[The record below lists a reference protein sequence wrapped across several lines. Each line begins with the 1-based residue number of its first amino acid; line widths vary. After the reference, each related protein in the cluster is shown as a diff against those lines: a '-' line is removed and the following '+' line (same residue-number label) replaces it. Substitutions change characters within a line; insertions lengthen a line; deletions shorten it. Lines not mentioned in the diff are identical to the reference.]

1 MSDHQRFVTLAEA
14 ESMVDAA
21 VAKVKLTLARAP
33 RPFKVFGLGATAK
46 YAKRVCDRLGV
57 PVTPHTEKTF
67 DDGEVYL
74 KSGPEHNDAEVGNVR
89 GHNVFVIQSLYSDED
104 ESVNDKLV
112 KLCFMCGSLKD
123 ASAHEVTPIIP
134 HLGYARQ
141 DRKTESRAPI
151 CTKYVAR
158 MLESVGI
165 DRVLMFDAHNLS
177 AEQNAFSVPIDNLEA
192 KRLFASW
199 CAKTLCKSPKIRV
212 LTPDSGGLNRCTRF
226 RNALVEELRALGAEE
241 TADEIEVVIFDK
253 VRVKGQ
259 VQGGRIIG
267 DVDGADVVA
276 YDDMISTGG
285 TMKKACR
292 AALDANARLHA
303 ICATHGL
310 FVGNANE
317 VFDGLDTKIVVTDTV
332 DPFRLNESNRKKLE
346 IISTTEMVASA
357 IMRIHSGTGSISEL
371 LR

>member
-1 MSDHQRFVTLAEA
+1 MSEQHFITLPEA
-14 ESMVDAA
+14 QSMVKEA
-21 VAKVKLTLARAP
+21 VAKVHLELARTP
-33 RPFKVFGLGATAK
+33 RPFKIFGLGK
-46 YAKRVCDRLGV
+46 SKRYAEKVCKSVGV
-57 PVTPHTEKTF
+57 SLTTHTERVF
-67 DDGEVYL
+67 DDGEVYI
-74 KSGPEHNDAEVGNVR
+74 KSGPEYNDADEGNVR
-89 GHNVFVIQSLYSDED
+89 GHNVFVIQSLYSDGD

-151 CTKYVAR
+151 STKYVAR

-165 DRVLMFDAHNLS
+165 DRALMFDCHNLA

-199 CAKTLCKSPKIRV
+199 CAKRLYESPKIRV
-212 LTPDSGGLNRCTRF
+212 LTPDSGGLSRCTRF
-226 RNALVEELRALGAEE
+226 RNALVEELRLLGAEE
-241 TADEIEVVIFDK
+241 SADDIEVVIFDK

-259 VQGGRIIG
+259 IQGGRIIG
-267 DVDGADVVA
+267 DVDGADVIV

-285 TMKKACR
+285 TMKKACH
-292 AALDANARLHA
+292 AAINANARLHA

-317 VFDGLDTKIVVTDTV
+317 VFDDLDAKIVVTDTV
-332 DPFRLNESNRKKLE
+332 DPFRLSKSNRDKLE

-357 IMRIHSGTGSISEL
+357 IKRVHSGTGSISEL